1 MALTHNWIPRI
12 FFSIF
17 DFLWFFGSQEVFTSR
32 QIPSFLS
39 HFPKGDIFHNSYTTV
54 IFVSLQQ
61 KFIECVCGK
70 AYGKN
75 MGLSITLTF
84 SEAKEIYVFLLNS
97 NAFIY

>member
-1 MALTHNWIPRI
+1 MV
-12 FFSIF
+12 
-17 DFLWFFGSQEVFTSR
+17 FGSQEVFTSR
-32 QIPSFLS
+32 QIPPFLF

-75 MGLSITLTF
+75 IGLSITLTCYV
-84 SEAKEIYVFLLNS
+84 AKEIYVFFAKFQCLHLLNETS
-97 NAFIY
+97 NSFTK